1 MMLWKVALRSLLT
14 RKLALSLVILAMA
27 LSLSALLLG
36 RSLSQELRSS
46 FNSSVSGTDLIVAAR
61 SHPLQVVLY
70 SVFRLGTPTQALSAE
85 RWQDIRNLPQL
96 AWQFPLVL
104 GDSHRGYAVIGT
116 NDDYFQHFR
125 YGRRQP
131 LISQQGDE
139 PAFNHPLQAI
149 IGASVARELG
159 YRVGDHLLLSHGSH
173 QHSFQHHDELSFQI
187 SAVLAPTGTP
197 VDRSIHVHLNT
208 LEALHSPALPR
219 LLAAAEAAAEDEHAH
234 DEHAHDE
241 LAHEEQAHEE
251 HAHDKH
257 DHGQHGHHPLHIP
270 AAEAPALPAL
280 SLAQLPKASAVSAV
294 FIGLKSRALT
304 FQAQAQLNGAH
315 SEPLSAVLPGVALSE
330 FWQLMKQA
338 ESLLQLLSG
347 VMLVTAL
354 LGSVAML
361 QLSLVVRQPEIGLL
375 RLIGARPRHI
385 LALLQLEVL
394 LMMAASWL
402 LALLLGSAFMALL
415 QHWLGAHYSVAV
427 SGLLSLTELPL
438 YMLLSVALALVAG
451 LIPALSAYR
460 MSLHPA
466 NL

>member
-1 MMLWKVALRSLLT
+1 MLMKVALRSLLT
-14 RKLALSLVILAMA
+14 RKLALSLVVLAIA
-27 LSLSALLLG
+27 LSLSALLIT
-36 RSLSQELRSS
+36 RTLSDGLRSGFS
-46 FNSSVSGTDLIVAAR
+46 SSVSGTDLIVAAR

-70 SVFRLGTPTQALSAE
+70 SVFRLGSPTQALSAQ
-85 RWQDIRNLPQL
+85 RWDSIRTRADV
-96 AWQFPLVL
+96 AWSFPLVL

-116 NDDYFQHFR
+116 TDEYFAHFR
-125 YGRRQP
+125 YGR
-131 LISQQGDE
+131 QQSLQAEAGAE
-139 PAFNHPLQAI
+139 LAFRHPLQVI
-149 IGASVARELG
+149 IGAEVARTLG
-159 YRVGDHLLLSHGSH
+159 YQRGDHLIISHGSH
-173 QHSFQHHDELSFQI
+173 QHSFHHHDELSFAI
-187 SAVLAPTGTP
+187 AAVLQPTGTP

-208 LEALHSPALPR
+208 LEALHSPE
-219 LLAAAEAAAEDEHAH
+219 LLNLVAGSEPTHAEHSDTEHGH
-234 DEHAHDE
+234 K
-241 LAHEEQAHEE
+241 HE
-251 HAHDKH
+251 H
-257 DHGQHGHHPLHIP
+257 DHRHGHHPLHIP
-270 AAEAPALPAL
+270 AAEAPALPDL
-280 SLAQLPKASAVSAV
+280 SFDQLPSATAVSAV
-294 FIGLKSRALT
+294 FVGLKSRALA
-304 FQAQAQLNGAH
+304 FRAQAQLNAADA
-315 SEPLSAVLPGVALSE
+315 EPLTAVMPGVALSE

-415 QHWLGAHYSVAV
+415 QHWLGAHYGVAV

>member
-1 MMLWKVALRSLLT
+1 MLMKVALRSLLT
-14 RKLALSLVILAMA
+14 RKLALSLVVLAIA
-27 LSLSALLLG
+27 LSLSALLIT
-36 RSLSQELRSS
+36 RTLSDGLRSGFS
-46 FNSSVSGTDLIVAAR
+46 SSVSGTDLIVAAR

-70 SVFRLGTPTQALSAE
+70 SVFRLGNPTQALSAQ
-85 RWQDIRNLPQL
+85 RWDGIRNRADA
-96 AWQFPLVL
+96 AWSFPLVL

-116 NDDYFQHFR
+116 TDEYFVHFR
-125 YGRRQP
+125 YGR
-131 LISQQGDE
+131 QQSLQAEAGAE
-139 PAFNHPLQAI
+139 LAFRHPLQVI
-149 IGASVARELG
+149 IGAEVARSLG
-159 YRVGDHLLLSHGSH
+159 YERGDHLIISHGSR
-173 QHSFQHHDELSFQI
+173 QHSFHHHDELSFAI
-187 SAVLAPTGTP
+187 AAVLQPTGTP

-208 LEALHSPALPR
+208 LEALHSPE
-219 LLAAAEAAAEDEHAH
+219 LLNLVVGAEPTHVEHS
-234 DEHAHDE
+234 DTEHE
-241 LAHEEQAHEE
+241 HEH
-251 HAHDKH
+251 KH
-257 DHGQHGHHPLHIP
+257 DHQHGHHPLHIP

-280 SLAQLPKASAVSAV
+280 SFDQLPSATAVSAV
-294 FIGLKSRALT
+294 FVGLKSRALA
-304 FQAQAQLNGAH
+304 FRAQAQLNAADA
-315 SEPLSAVLPGVALSE
+315 EPLTAVMPGVALSE

-338 ESLLQLLSG
+338 ESLLHLLSA

-402 LALLLGSAFMALL
+402 LALLLGSAFMAFL
-415 QHWLGAHYSVAV
+415 QHWLGAHYGVAV
-427 SGLLSLTELPL
+427 SGLLSLAELPL

>member
-1 MMLWKVALRSLLT
+1 MLMKVALRSLLT
-14 RKLALSLVILAMA
+14 RKLALSLVVLAIA
-27 LSLSALLLG
+27 LSLSALLIT
-36 RSLSQELRSS
+36 RTLSDGLRSGFS
-46 FNSSVSGTDLIVAAR
+46 SSVSGTDLIVAAR

-70 SVFRLGTPTQALSAE
+70 SVFRLGSPTQALSAQ
-85 RWQDIRNLPQL
+85 RWDSIRTRADV
-96 AWQFPLVL
+96 AWSFPLVL

-116 NDDYFQHFR
+116 TDEYFVHFR
-125 YGRRQP
+125 YGR
-131 LISQQGDE
+131 QQSLQSEAGAE
-139 PAFNHPLQAI
+139 LAFRHPLQVI
-149 IGASVARELG
+149 IGAEVARTLG
-159 YRVGDHLLLSHGSH
+159 YERGDHLIISHGSH
-173 QHSFQHHDELSFQI
+173 QHSFHHHDELSFAI
-187 SAVLAPTGTP
+187 AAVLQPTGTP

-208 LEALHSPALPR
+208 LEALHSPE
-219 LLAAAEAAAEDEHAH
+219 LLNLVAGAEPTHVEHSDTEHEHEHEH
-234 DEHAHDE
+234 DH
-241 LAHEEQAHEE
+241 
-251 HAHDKH
+251 KH
-257 DHGQHGHHPLHIP
+257 DHDHDHQHGHHPLHIP

-280 SLAQLPKASAVSAV
+280 SFDQLPSATAVSAV
-294 FIGLKSRALT
+294 FVGLKSRALA
-304 FQAQAQLNGAH
+304 FRAQAQLNAADA
-315 SEPLSAVLPGVALSE
+315 EPLTAVMPGVALSE
-330 FWQLMKQA
+330 FWQLMAQA
-338 ESLLQLLSG
+338 ESLLQLLSA

-415 QHWLGAHYSVAV
+415 QHWLGAHYGVAV

-438 YMLLSVALALVAG
+438 YMLLSVVLALVAG

>member
-14 RKLALSLVILAMA
+14 RKLALSLVVLAIA
-27 LSLSALLLG
+27 LSLSALLIT
-36 RSLSQELRSS
+36 RTLSDGLRSGFS
-46 FNSSVSGTDLIVAAR
+46 SSVSGTDLIVAAR

-70 SVFRLGTPTQALSAE
+70 SVFRLGSPTQALSAQ
-85 RWQDIRNLPQL
+85 RWDGIRNRADV
-96 AWQFPLVL
+96 AWSFPLVL

-116 NDDYFQHFR
+116 TDEYFVHFR
-125 YGRRQP
+125 YGR
-131 LISQQGDE
+131 QQSLQAEAGAE
-139 PAFNHPLQAI
+139 LAFRHPLQVI
-149 IGASVARELG
+149 IGAEVARTLG
-159 YRVGDHLLLSHGSH
+159 YERGDHLIISHGSH
-173 QHSFQHHDELSFQI
+173 QHSFHHHDELSFAI
-187 SAVLAPTGTP
+187 AAVLQPTGTP

-208 LEALHSPALPR
+208 LEALHSPE
-219 LLAAAEAAAEDEHAH
+219 LLNLVAGTEPTRVEHS
-234 DEHAHDE
+234 DTD
-241 LAHEEQAHEE
+241 
-251 HAHDKH
+251 H
-257 DHGQHGHHPLHIP
+257 DHDHQHGHHPLHIP

-280 SLAQLPKASAVSAV
+280 SFDQLPSATAVSAV
-294 FIGLKSRALT
+294 FVGLKSRALA
-304 FQAQAQLNGAH
+304 FRAQAQLNAADA
-315 SEPLSAVLPGVALSE
+315 EPLTAVMPGVALSE

-338 ESLLQLLSG
+338 ESLLQLLSA

-402 LALLLGSAFMALL
+402 LALLLGSAFMAFL
-415 QHWLGAHYSVAV
+415 QHWLGAQYGVAV
-427 SGLLSLTELPL
+427 SGLLNLAELPL
-438 YMLLSVALALVAG
+438 YMLLSVVLALVAG